1 MSYIRDFILAFTLT
15 AASYYMGTLLVSG
28 GIDWW
33 EALLIGISVV
43 SLGAITEGLNA
54 PIWLIILVPFPVG
67 MLLLYYFLNT
77 TLIMW
82 FSAYLTTLLIYTII
96 HILMSYSFRF
106 HSLIPAWKLRTTNSS
121 AR

>member
-1 MSYIRDFILAFTLT
+1 MKYIRDFALAIALT

-28 GIDWW
+28 GINWW
-33 EALLIGISVV
+33 EALLIGITVV

-67 MLLLYYFLNT
+67 MLLLYFFLNT
-77 TLIMW
+77 TVIMW
-82 FSAYLTTLLIYTII
+82 FSTYLMTLLIYTLI
-96 HILMSYSFRF
+96 HMLVSYSFQF
-106 HSLIPAWKLRTTNSS
+106 HSLIPAWKLRTNPS